1 MKKLLKNNLWI
12 AGAVLGLAG
21 GYLYWK
27 YIGCMSGTCPI
38 TSKPINSIVYFG
50 IMGGLLFSILQPK
63 KKLPVN
69 DVPAN
74 EDQIR

>member
-63 KKLPVN
+63 KKFPVD
-69 DVPAN
+69 DVPAK